1 MTVWACFSPPSTL
14 KSPKHLQEAV
24 DIFVMVDAI
33 GLETDF
39 TLGPISKS
47 ILFIILLV
55 FDTGLVFPRIWALQ
69 ATFEAVLTAV
79 DMT

>member
-1 MTVWACFSPPSTL
+1 
-14 KSPKHLQEAV
+14 
-24 DIFVMVDAI
+24 MVDAI

-69 ATFEAVLTAV
+69 ATFEAVLTAE

>member
-1 MTVWACFSPPSTL
+1 
-14 KSPKHLQEAV
+14 
-24 DIFVMVDAI
+24 MVDAI

-39 TLGPISKS
+39 TLGPILKS
-47 ILFIILLV
+47 ILFIVLLV
-55 FDTGLVFPRIWALQ
+55 FDTRLVFPRIWALQ

>member
-1 MTVWACFSPPSTL
+1 M
-14 KSPKHLQEAV
+14 V
-24 DIFVMVDAI
+24 DIFVVVDAI
-33 GLETDF
+33 DLETDF
-39 TLGPISKS
+39 TLGLISKS

-55 FDTGLVFPRIWALQ
+55 FDAGLVFPRIWALQ

>member
-1 MTVWACFSPPSTL
+1 ML
-14 KSPKHLQEAV
+14 L
-24 DIFVMVDAI
+24 DAI

-39 TLGPISKS
+39 TLGPISNS

-55 FDTGLVFPRIWALQ
+55 FDTGLVFPRIWTLQ

>member
-1 MTVWACFSPPSTL
+1 M
-14 KSPKHLQEAV
+14 V
-24 DIFVMVDAI
+24 DIFVVVDAI

-55 FDTGLVFPRIWALQ
+55 FDTSLVFPRIWALQ

>member
-1 MTVWACFSPPSTL
+1 
-14 KSPKHLQEAV
+14 
-24 DIFVMVDAI
+24 MVDAI

-55 FDTGLVFPRIWALQ
+55 FDTSLVFPRIWALQ

>member
-1 MTVWACFSPPSTL
+1 MKGSGPPPPLHSPVGKGNFL
-14 KSPKHLQEAV
+14 V
-24 DIFVMVDAI
+24 NIFVVVDAI

-55 FDTGLVFPRIWALQ
+55 FDTSLVFPRIWALQ